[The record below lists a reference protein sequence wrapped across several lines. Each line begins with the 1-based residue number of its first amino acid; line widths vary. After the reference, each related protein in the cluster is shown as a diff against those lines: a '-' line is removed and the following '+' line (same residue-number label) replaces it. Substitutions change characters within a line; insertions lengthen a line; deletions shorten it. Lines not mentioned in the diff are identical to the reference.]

1 MVLTN
6 ILHILGIIIN
16 LISIQKSGLKGIY
29 WYSDNQILHIFK
41 THKEMC
47 ILKVIE
53 NLYVVATDIQNN
65 IFVFKT
71 HVALVT
77 IAVLQSI
84 KLLYN
89 CLGYLNLENIHKLV

>member
-1 MVLTN
+1 M
-6 ILHILGIIIN
+6 
-16 LISIQKSGLKGIY
+16 Y
-29 WYSDNQILHIFK
+29 WHSDNQILHIFK

-53 NLYVVATDIQNN
+53 NLYIVATDIQNN

-71 HVALVT
+71 HITSVT
-77 IAVLQSI
+77 TAVLQPI

-89 CLGYLNLENIHKLV
+89 YLGHLNLENIHKLV